1 MTEKTRSIV
10 EGNIINGITEVAKAI
25 SEGFYVRNTMAGYP
39 VQLPY
44 YFAIALTNGEK
55 PEPRVEVDTSK
66 DSHVVEGYDM
76 FEWLLAIQDHI
87 VAGYE
92 LVVHTITVDNYKG
105 VVVQKAGL
113 SKPTPKVEDETPQT
127 ASQAVVE
134 PVVTEAV
141 EGPAPEVVEAPVKPA
156 KAARKPKATKGSAE

>member
-1 MTEKTRSIV
+1 MIQETRSIV
-10 EGNIINGITEVAKAI
+10 EGNIINGITEVARAI

-55 PEPRVEVDTSK
+55 PESRVEVDTSQET
-66 DSHVVEGYDM
+66 HVIEGYDM

-87 VAGYE
+87 IAGYE

-105 VVVQKAGL
+105 VVVQKAGM
-113 SKPTPKVEDETPQT
+113 SKATPTVEDKTSEKPAEEVTEPVAAETQKPT
-127 ASQAVVE
+127 
-134 PVVTEAV
+134 
-141 EGPAPEVVEAPVKPA
+141 
-156 KAARKPKATKGSAE
+156 KATRKPKAIKEDA